1 MSRSVS
7 AEPAAE
13 GPQKFEAVRYPVFHS
28 ENLGEIEA
36 FLRTAYPGVLIG
48 HTGPRH
54 TSVGVRRDV
63 LGPVTLD
70 RIALGFDLSYGVERT
85 GTLCVASVH
94 AGVIEHS
101 GPGGGTEDLTPGR
114 VGLLG
119 ADELPSS
126 GFVRAGRYDLTLFDS
141 ALLDRLAVGEGGASV
156 RITAS
161 GPRTP
166 AAARRLTEAVTH
178 LKHLAAD
185 PTTAGNSLLIATATD
200 YLAAT
205 VLATVPTTAVTAP
218 DAADRRDAHP
228 GVVRRAIAYLESH
241 VHEDITVAAVAAA
254 AFVTPRALQLAFR
267 RHLGTTP
274 LRYLR
279 RLRLAGAHEQLLAA
293 APGDGQTVASI
304 ARAWGFAHPGR
315 FAATY
320 HRCYGHTPSEILRH
334 SR

>member
-1 MSRSVS
+1 M
-7 AEPAAE
+7 
-13 GPQKFEAVRYPVFHS
+13 RYPVFHS

-54 TSVGVRRDV
+54 ASVGLRRDV
-63 LGPVTLD
+63 LGAVTLD
-70 RIALGFDLSYGVERT
+70 RIALGFDLSFGIEQS
-85 GTLCVASVH
+85 GALCLASVH

-101 GPGGGTEDLTPGR
+101 APGGGIEDLTPGR
-114 VGLLG
+114 VGVLG
-119 ADELPSS
+119 ANELPSS
-126 GFVRAGRYDLTLFDS
+126 GTIRAGRYDLTLFES
-141 ALLDRLAVGEGGASV
+141 ALLDRLAVGEDGAPV
-156 RITAS
+156 RITAA

-166 AAARRLTEAVTH
+166 ADARRLTAAITH

-185 PTTAGNSLLIATATD
+185 PATAANSLLIATATD

-205 VLATVPTTAVTAP
+205 VLATVPTTAVTEP
-218 DAADRRDAHP
+218 GAADRRDAHP
-228 GVVRRAIAYLESH
+228 GTVRRAIAYLESH
-241 VHEDITVAAVAAA
+241 VHEEIPVAAVAAA

-293 APGDGQTVASI
+293 VPGDGQTVASI

-315 FAATY
+315 FSAAY
-320 HRCYGHTPSEILRH
+320 HRCYGRTPSEVLRH

>member
-1 MSRSVS
+1 MFRPPNRPRV
-7 AEPAAE
+7 PRN
-13 GPQKFEAVRYPVFHS
+13 FEAVRYPVFHS
-28 ENLGEIEA
+28 EDLGEIEA

-54 TSVGVRRDV
+54 TSVGLRRDV
-63 LGPVTLD
+63 LGAVTLD
-70 RIALGFDLSYGVERT
+70 RIALGFDLSYGIEQT

-101 GPGGGTEDLTPGR
+101 APGDGTDNLTPGR

-119 ADELPSS
+119 ANELPTS
-126 GFVRAGRYDLTLFDS
+126 GIIRAGRYDLTLFDS
-141 ALLDRLAVGEGGASV
+141 ALLDRVAAGAGGAPV
-156 RITAS
+156 RITAP

-178 LKHLAAD
+178 MKHLAAD
-185 PTTAGNSLLIATATD
+185 PATAGNPLLVATATD

-218 DAADRRDAHP
+218 GAADRRDAHP

-274 LRYLR
+274 LRYLQ

-293 APGDGQTVASI
+293 VPGDGQTVASI
-304 ARAWGFAHPGR
+304 ARTWGFAHPGR
-315 FAATY
+315 FAAAY
-320 HRCYGHTPSEILRH
+320 YRCYGRTPSEVLR
-334 SR
+334 RGR